1 MDENFETI
9 QTDDKTKIVEDV
21 KDEKIEK
28 DVDPLDMIF
37 EKIKE
42 LSERLDRIE
51 RQEEEKRN
59 KYKDFFAPV
68 PKENEKI
75 LEKNVTYDDIF
86 VKE

>member
-9 QTDDKTKIVEDV
+9 QTGEKTKIVEDA
-21 KDEKIEK
+21 KDEKTEK
-28 DVDPLDMIF
+28 DVDTLDIVF
-37 EKIKE
+37 EKLKD
-42 LSERLDRIE
+42 LSERLERIE
-51 RQEEEKRN
+51 RREEEKRN

-75 LEKNVTYDDIF
+75 IEKNVTYDDIF